1 MRVIECNICGDTVSA
16 ADDDELVRHLAR
28 HLQQEHEEEPDEEAL
43 AQTVEEEAYDAM
55 DS

>member
-16 ADDDELVRHLAR
+16 ADDDELVRHLAA
-28 HLQQEHEEEPDEEAL
+28 HLQQEHEEEPDEEDL
-43 AQTVEEEAYDAM
+43 AQTIAEEAYDAM